1 MTLSISSSAA
11 HKMKFTTPA
20 EEQAL
25 NALLANEECAHVTGA
40 QVEAVLAQVHAPQ
53 TETSSARDLFG
64 AMGSALT
71 PVSYAEIMARIEALA
86 EDAPGTPVSSDLVA
100 AAMSEREGL

>member
-25 NALLANEECAHVTGA
+25 DVLMAGEQRHVTGA